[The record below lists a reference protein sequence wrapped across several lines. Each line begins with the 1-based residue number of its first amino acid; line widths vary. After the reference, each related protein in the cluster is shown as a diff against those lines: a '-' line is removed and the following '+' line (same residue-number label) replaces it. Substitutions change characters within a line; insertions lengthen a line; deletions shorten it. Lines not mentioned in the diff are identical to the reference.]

1 FDLVDL
7 LLGAA
12 GRFALR
18 SERGHGTRAVL
29 GARRRT
35 RTPPRIDL
43 DLPADEGKDQRAACR
58 GWERRTPAPGSGA
71 GMPIENSTGSGGQI
85 ARWRP
90 RVGGQGPAV
99 GLAGSVAVELLAQ
112 LAPLLRLG
120 RQRGGGPREQPGNAD
135 RLAGFL
141 AIAVLAAFD
150 AGERLL
156 HLLQQLALAVARAQ
170 LQRML
175 LLDRRAVGGIGDDDG
190 FTQVFRGLVRV
201 CEDVPLDLLQP
212 LAKEGQL

>member
-1 FDLVDL
+1 RADRLGGQRRQARAGDRLGGDHLGFDLVDL

-35 RTPPRIDL
+35 RVLLRFDL
-43 DLPADEGKDQRAACR
+43 VLPAEEGKDQRDAFRC
-58 GWERRTPAPGSGA
+58 WERRPPATGSGA
-71 GMPIENSTGSGGQI
+71 GMPFENSAGSGGQI

-112 LAPLLRLG
+112 LAPLLRLE
-120 RQRGGGPREQPGNAD
+120 RQRGGGPREQP
-135 RLAGFL
+135 
-141 AIAVLAAFD
+141 
-150 AGERLL
+150 
-156 HLLQQLALAVARAQ
+156 
-170 LQRML
+170 
-175 LLDRRAVGGIGDDDG
+175 
-190 FTQVFRGLVRV
+190 
-201 CEDVPLDLLQP
+201 
-212 LAKEGQL
+212 